1 MLETPSAPP
10 PPPPPPPTSDPL
22 HLPID
27 QDSSPQ
33 DQPLPQPA
41 ATSSPQKE
49 VVDQDSESA
58 ATDQYSG
65 PMLFLSESLQ
75 ESLTEDAPERSAV
88 ESGEEQA
95 HSAPDSS
102 EKRPVAQPLEAP
114 LPAEPAVMQQPAQP
128 KKDKL
133 ALLKKLGLNPPPVA
147 KLCADDG
154 AFVHLEPPQI
164 KPGEG

>member
-1 MLETPSAPP
+1 MLETPSA

-22 HLPID
+22 HLPTD
-27 QDSSPQ
+27 QESSPQ

-41 ATSSPQKE
+41 ATSSPQKD

-95 HSAPDSS
+95 HSAHDSS
-102 EKRPVAQPLEAP
+102 GKRPDAQPLEAP